1 MDLFAYPVSLVMKF
15 WHWALSFVVDPNS
28 GVAWVGSV
36 ILLVVT
42 VRLLLMRSMWRQ
54 QYSMRKMAQ
63 LGPKMK
69 ELQLKY
75 KDRKS
80 PEDRQEQ
87 AKEMQ
92 AMYADAGVNPLA
104 GCLPLLVQIPVFI
117 GLYHVLLNFSPP
129 GKSIEEAQT
138 MTNGAFG
145 PEQVS
150 SFLNAEIFG
159 VPLASYIRMPQ
170 EVMNSLHP
178 GLERMDILVL
188 AVPLFVLAGIA
199 TFINMWNS
207 FRRQKAAKLAEKEA
221 IAEVEAEARAGGPVV
236 DGEVLEIDGES
247 VTSSIDDRA
256 DRRGPDGEDGSG
268 ADGDD
273 RGGDADRTDG
283 SPGTPAKSGVAG
295 AGAGAGAGG
304 AGGAGADKPQDFQ
317 SIAESMT
324 ESMNQSMKIMM
335 YLFPFFPIVGAYFFN
350 FPIAIGLYWLT
361 NNIWTAVQSH
371 FFMEKLEK
379 ELPMK
384 GHEGLPPSAF
394 M

>member
-15 WHWALSFVVDPNS
+15 WHWALSFVVDPDS

-36 ILLVVT
+36 LLLVVT
-42 VRLLLMRSMWRQ
+42 VRLLLLRSMWRQ

-63 LGPKMK
+63 LAPKMK
-69 ELQLKY
+69 ELQNKY

-92 AMYADAGVNPLA
+92 ALYADAGVNPLA
-104 GCLPLLVQIPVFI
+104 GCLPLLVQIPVFL
-117 GLYHVLLNFSPP
+117 GLYYVLLNFSPP
-129 GKSIEEAQT
+129 GKSIEEASQ

-170 EVMNSLHP
+170 EVVDSLHP
-178 GLERMDILVL
+178 GLVREDILML

-207 FRRQKAAKLAEKEA
+207 FRRQKAAKAAEQAALARVD
-221 IAEVEAEARAGGPVV
+221 AEERAGGPVV
-236 DGEVLEIDGES
+236 DGEVLEVDGEKPAAPAPA
-247 VTSSIDDRA
+247 TTGA
-256 DRRGPDGEDGSG
+256 AGAAAGAGPDG
-268 ADGDD
+268 
-273 RGGDADRTDG
+273 
-283 SPGTPAKSGVAG
+283 
-295 AGAGAGAGG
+295 
-304 AGGAGADKPQDFQ
+304 KPQDFQ
-317 SIAESMT
+317 SMAEQMT

-371 FFMEKLEK
+371 IFMEKLEK
-379 ELPMK
+379 ELPMSSR
-384 GHEGLPPSAF
+384 EGLPPSAF

>member
-15 WHWALSFVVDPNS
+15 WHFVLSFLVDADS
-28 GVAWVGSV
+28 GIAWVGSV
-36 ILLVVT
+36 LLLVVT
-42 VRLLLMRSMWRQ
+42 VRLLLMRSMYRQ
-54 QYSMRKMAQ
+54 QFSMRKMAQ
-63 LGPKMK
+63 IAPKMK
-69 ELQLKY
+69 ELQNKY
-75 KDRKS
+75 KERKS

-92 AMYADAGVNPLA
+92 ALYADAGVNPAA

-117 GLYHVLLNFSPP
+117 GLYHVLLNFSPR
-129 GKSIEEAQT
+129 GMSIEEAST
-138 MTNGAFG
+138 ITNGAFQ
-145 PEQVS
+145 PEQVA

-170 EVMNSLHP
+170 DVMDSLHP
-178 GLERMDILVL
+178 GLVREDILVL

-207 FRRQKAAKLAEKEA
+207 FRRQAAAKKAEQEALAQVDADE
-221 IAEVEAEARAGGPVV
+221 RAGGPVV
-236 DGEVLEIDGES
+236 DGEVVEIDGEPANP
-247 VTSSIDDRA
+247 VNLKKDDAA
-256 DRRGPDGEDGSG
+256 DS
-268 ADGDD
+268 
-273 RGGDADRTDG
+273 T
-283 SPGTPAKSGVAG
+283 PGTATVGPAGTAG
-295 AGAGAGAGG
+295 AAG
-304 AGGAGADKPQDFQ
+304 KPQDFQ

-371 FFMEKLEK
+371 FFMEKLDK
-379 ELPMK
+379 ELPMSSR
-384 GHEGLPPSAF
+384 EGLPPSAF

>member
-15 WHWALSFVVDPNS
+15 WHWVLSFVVDPNS
-28 GVAWVGSV
+28 GLAWVGSV

-69 ELQLKY
+69 EMQLKY

-92 AMYADAGVNPLA
+92 AMYSDAGVNPAA
-104 GCLPLLVQIPVFI
+104 GCLPLFVQIPVFL
-117 GLYHVLLNFSPP
+117 GLYHVLLNFSPRDV
-129 GKSIEEAQT
+129 SIEEAQT

-145 PEQVS
+145 PDQVS

-170 EVMNSLHP
+170 EVMESLHP
-178 GLERMDILVL
+178 GLVREDILVL

-207 FRRQKAAKLAEKEA
+207 FRRQKADKEAEKA
-221 IAEVEAEARAGGPVV
+221 AVAQVEAEDRAGGPFV
-236 DGEVLEIDGES
+236 DGEVIEIDGEKVERADAGSGDHVDGIVEGS
-247 VTSSIDDRA
+247 VEGGVEGDAGERSTDRA
-256 DRRGPDGEDGSG
+256 DG
-268 ADGDD
+268 
-273 RGGDADRTDG
+273 T
-283 SPGTPAKSGVAG
+283 PGTPARAGAAG
-295 AGAGAGAGG
+295 AGAAS
-304 AGGAGADKPQDFQ
+304 AGADKPQDFQ
-317 SIAESMT
+317 TIAESMT
-324 ESMNQSMKIMM
+324 ESMNKSMKIMM
-335 YLFPFFPIVGAYFFN
+335 YLFPFFPIVGAYLFN
-350 FPIAIGLYWLT
+350 FPIEIGLYWLT
-361 NNIWTAVQSH
+361 NNVWTAVQSH
-371 FFMEKLEK
+371 FFMERLEK
-379 ELPMK
+379 ELPMTSR
-384 GHEGLPPSAF
+384 EGLPPSAF

>member
-15 WHWALSFVVDPNS
+15 WHWVLSFVVDPDS
-28 GVAWVGSV
+28 GIAWVGSV
-36 ILLVVT
+36 LLLVVT
-42 VRLLLMRSMWRQ
+42 VRLLLLRSMWRQ

-63 LGPKMK
+63 LAPKMK

-92 AMYADAGVNPLA
+92 ALYSGAGVNPAA
-104 GCLPLLVQIPVFI
+104 GCLPLLVQIPVFL
-117 GLYHVLLNFSPP
+117 GLYYVLLNFSPR
-129 GKSIEEAQT
+129 GVSIEEAST
-138 MTNGAFG
+138 MDNGAFG
-145 PEQVS
+145 PEQVA

-170 EVMNSLHP
+170 DVMDSLHP
-178 GLERMDILVL
+178 GLQQSDILML

-199 TFINMWNS
+199 TFVNMWNS
-207 FRRQKAAKLAEKEA
+207 FRRQKAAKAAEQAA
-221 IAEVEAEARAGGPVV
+221 IAQVEAEDRAGGPFV
-236 DGEVLEIDGES
+236 DGEVVEIDGEKP
-247 VTSSIDDRA
+247 VTAADSDADALSTDADERAADA
-256 DRRGPDGEDGSG
+256 DRRDGAG
-268 ADGDD
+268 
-273 RGGDADRTDG
+273 T
-283 SPGTPAKSGVAG
+283 PGTPAGAGAAG
-295 AGAGAGAGG
+295 AGAGAA
-304 AGGAGADKPQDFQ
+304 AKPQDFQ
-317 SIAESMT
+317 SMAEQMT

-371 FFMEKLEK
+371 FFMERLEK
-379 ELPMK
+379 ELPMTSR
-384 GHEGLPPSAF
+384 EGLPPSAF

>member
-15 WHWALSFVVDPNS
+15 WHWALSFVVDPDS

-36 ILLVVT
+36 LLLVVT
-42 VRLLLMRSMWRQ
+42 VRLLLLRSMWRQ

-63 LGPKMK
+63 LAPKMK
-69 ELQLKY
+69 ELQNKY

-92 AMYADAGVNPLA
+92 ALYADAGVNPLA
-104 GCLPLLVQIPVFI
+104 GCLPLLVQIPVFL
-117 GLYHVLLNFSPP
+117 GLYYVLLNFSPP
-129 GKSIEEAQT
+129 GKTIEEASQ

-170 EVMNSLHP
+170 EVMDSLHP
-178 GLERMDILVL
+178 GLVREDILML

-207 FRRQKAAKLAEKEA
+207 FRRQKAAKAAEQAALARVD
-221 IAEVEAEARAGGPVV
+221 AEERAGGPVV
-236 DGEVLEIDGES
+236 DGEVLEIDGEKP
-247 VTSSIDDRA
+247 A
-256 DRRGPDGEDGSG
+256 AP
-268 ADGDD
+268 
-273 RGGDADRTDG
+273 
-283 SPGTPAKSGVAG
+283 TPATTGAAG
-295 AGAGAGAGG
+295 AAAKPG
-304 AGGAGADKPQDFQ
+304 DKPQDFQ
-317 SIAESMT
+317 SMAEQMT
-324 ESMNQSMKIMM
+324 ESMNQSMKFMM

-371 FFMEKLEK
+371 IFMEKLEK
-379 ELPMK
+379 ELPMSSR
-384 GHEGLPPSAF
+384 EGLPPSAF

>member
-75 KDRKS
+75 SGRKS

-87 AKEMQ
+87 AQEMQ
-92 AMYADAGVNPLA
+92 AMYSDAGVNPLA

-150 SFLNAEIFG
+150 SFLNAEVFG

-170 EVMNSLHP
+170 EVMDSLHP
-178 GLERMDILVL
+178 GLERADILML

-247 VTSSIDDRA
+247 VTSSIDD
-256 DRRGPDGEDGSG
+256 G
-268 ADGDD
+268 ADGRGDGRD
-273 RGGDADRTDG
+273 RDSDRDSDRADGT
-283 SPGTPAKSGVAG
+283 PGTPSKTGA

-304 AGGAGADKPQDFQ
+304 AGAAGASGADKPQDFQ

-335 YLFPFFPIVGAYFFN
+335 YLFPVFPIVGAYFFN

-361 NNIWTAVQSH
+361 NNVWTAVQSH

>member
-15 WHWALSFVVDPNS
+15 WHWVLSFVVDPDS
-28 GVAWVGSV
+28 GIAWVGSV
-36 ILLVVT
+36 LLLVVT
-42 VRLLLMRSMWRQ
+42 VRLLLLRSMWRQ

-63 LGPKMK
+63 LAPKMK

-92 AMYADAGVNPLA
+92 ALYSGAGVNPAA
-104 GCLPLLVQIPVFI
+104 GCLPLLVQIPVFL
-117 GLYHVLLNFSPP
+117 GLYYVLLNFSPR
-129 GKSIEEAQT
+129 GVSIEEAST
-138 MTNGAFG
+138 MDNGAFG
-145 PEQVS
+145 PEQVA

-170 EVMNSLHP
+170 DVMDSLHP
-178 GLERMDILVL
+178 GLQQSDILML

-199 TFINMWNS
+199 TFVNMWNS
-207 FRRQKAAKLAEKEA
+207 FRRQKAAKAAEQAA
-221 IAEVEAEARAGGPVV
+221 IAQVEAEDRAGGPFV
-236 DGEVLEIDGES
+236 DGEVVEIDGEKP
-247 VTSSIDDRA
+247 VTAADSDADALSTDADERAADA
-256 DRRGPDGEDGSG
+256 DRRDGAG
-268 ADGDD
+268 
-273 RGGDADRTDG
+273 T
-283 SPGTPAKSGVAG
+283 PGTPATAGAGAAG
-295 AGAGAGAGG
+295 AGAGAA
-304 AGGAGADKPQDFQ
+304 AKPQDFQ
-317 SIAESMT
+317 SMAEQMT
-324 ESMNQSMKIMM
+324 ESMNQSMKMMM

-371 FFMEKLEK
+371 FFMERLEK
-379 ELPMK
+379 ELPMTSR
-384 GHEGLPPSAF
+384 EGLPPSAF

>member
-15 WHWALSFVVDPNS
+15 WHWALSFVVDPDS

-36 ILLVVT
+36 LLLVVT
-42 VRLLLMRSMWRQ
+42 VRLLLLRSMWRQ

-63 LGPKMK
+63 LAPKMK
-69 ELQLKY
+69 ELQNKY

-92 AMYADAGVNPLA
+92 ALYADAGVNPLA
-104 GCLPLLVQIPVFI
+104 GCLPLLVQIPVFL
-117 GLYHVLLNFSPP
+117 GLYYVLLNFSPP
-129 GKSIEEAQT
+129 GKSIEEASQ

-170 EVMNSLHP
+170 EVMDSLHP
-178 GLERMDILVL
+178 GLMREDILML

-207 FRRQKAAKLAEKEA
+207 FRRQKAAKAAEQAALARVD
-221 IAEVEAEARAGGPVV
+221 AEERAGGPVV
-236 DGEVLEIDGES
+236 DGEVLEVDGEKPAAPAPA
-247 VTSSIDDRA
+247 TTGA
-256 DRRGPDGEDGSG
+256 AGAAAGAGPDG
-268 ADGDD
+268 
-273 RGGDADRTDG
+273 
-283 SPGTPAKSGVAG
+283 
-295 AGAGAGAGG
+295 
-304 AGGAGADKPQDFQ
+304 KPQDFQ
-317 SIAESMT
+317 SMAEQMT

-371 FFMEKLEK
+371 IFMEKLEK
-379 ELPMK
+379 ELPMSSR
-384 GHEGLPPSAF
+384 EGLPPSAF

>member
-15 WHWALSFVVDPNS
+15 WHWALSFVVDPDS

-36 ILLVVT
+36 LLLVVT
-42 VRLLLMRSMWRQ
+42 VRLLLLRSMWRQ

-63 LGPKMK
+63 LAPKMK
-69 ELQLKY
+69 ELQNKY

-92 AMYADAGVNPLA
+92 ALYADAGVNPLA
-104 GCLPLLVQIPVFI
+104 GCLPLLVQIPVFL
-117 GLYHVLLNFSPP
+117 GLYYVLLNFSPP
-129 GKSIEEAQT
+129 GKSIEEASQ

-170 EVMNSLHP
+170 EVMDSLHP
-178 GLERMDILVL
+178 GLVREDILML

-207 FRRQKAAKLAEKEA
+207 FRRQKAAKAAEQAALARVD
-221 IAEVEAEARAGGPVV
+221 AEERAGGPVV
-236 DGEVLEIDGES
+236 DGEVLEVDGEKPAAPAPA
-247 VTSSIDDRA
+247 TTGDA
-256 DRRGPDGEDGSG
+256 TASG
-268 ADGDD
+268 AK
-273 RGGDADRTDG
+273 
-283 SPGTPAKSGVAG
+283 PG
-295 AGAGAGAGG
+295 
-304 AGGAGADKPQDFQ
+304 DKPQDFQ
-317 SIAESMT
+317 SMAEQMT

-371 FFMEKLEK
+371 IFMEKLEK
-379 ELPMK
+379 ELPMSSR
-384 GHEGLPPSAF
+384 EGLPPSAF

>member
-15 WHWALSFVVDPNS
+15 WHWVLGFVVDPDS

-36 ILLVVT
+36 LLLVVT
-42 VRLLLMRSMWRQ
+42 VRLLLLRSMWRQ

-63 LGPKMK
+63 LGPRMK

-92 AMYADAGVNPLA
+92 AMYSDAGVNPLA
-104 GCLPLLVQIPVFI
+104 GCLPLLVQIPVFL
-117 GLYHVLLNFSPP
+117 GLYHVLLNFSPR
-129 GKSIEEAQT
+129 GVSIEEAQT

-145 PEQVS
+145 PDQVS

-170 EVMNSLHP
+170 EVMDSLHP
-178 GLERMDILVL
+178 GLVREDILVL

-207 FRRQKAAKLAEKEA
+207 FRRQKAAKEAEKA
-221 IAEVEAEARAGGPVV
+221 AVAQVEAEDRAGGPFV
-236 DGEVLEIDGES
+236 DGEVVEIDGEKVERTGADS
-247 VTSSIDDRA
+247 GDGAERDADENSAERA
-256 DRRGPDGEDGSG
+256 DG
-268 ADGDD
+268 
-273 RGGDADRTDG
+273 T
-283 SPGTPAKSGVAG
+283 PGTPAKAGSG
-295 AGAGAGAGG
+295 AGSGAAG
-304 AGGAGADKPQDFQ
+304 DKPQDFS

-361 NNIWTAVQSH
+361 NNVWTAVQSH
-371 FFMEKLEK
+371 IFMEKLEK
-379 ELPMK
+379 ELPMTSR
-384 GHEGLPPSAF
+384 EGLPPSAF

>member
-15 WHWALSFVVDPNS
+15 WHWVLSFVFDPGS
-28 GVAWVGSV
+28 GIAWVGSV
-36 ILLVVT
+36 LLLVVT
-42 VRLLLMRSMWRQ
+42 VRLLLMRSMYRQ

-63 LGPKMK
+63 IAPKMK
-69 ELQLKY
+69 ELQNKY

-92 AMYADAGVNPLA
+92 ALYADAGVNPAA
-104 GCLPLLVQIPVFI
+104 GCLPLLVQVPVFL
-117 GLYHVLLNFSPP
+117 GLYYVLLNFSPR
-129 GKSIEEAQT
+129 GVSIEEAST

-145 PEQVS
+145 PDQVA

-170 EVMNSLHP
+170 DVMDSLHP
-178 GLERMDILVL
+178 GLVREDILVL

-199 TFINMWNS
+199 TFVNMWNS
-207 FRRQKAAKLAEKEA
+207 FRRQKAAKAAEQEA
-221 IAEVEAEARAGGPVV
+221 IARVEAEEKAGGPVV
-236 DGEVLEIDGES
+236 DGEVLEVDGEKP
-247 VTSSIDDRA
+247 A
-256 DRRGPDGEDGSG
+256 DPAKSDGAAG
-268 ADGDD
+268 
-273 RGGDADRTDG
+273 T
-283 SPGTPAKSGVAG
+283 PGTPATAG
-295 AGAGAGAGG
+295 AAGSTGAAG
-304 AGGAGADKPQDFQ
+304 KPQDFQ

-350 FPIAIGLYWLT
+350 FPIAIGIYWLT

-379 ELPMK
+379 ELPMTSR
-384 GHEGLPPSAF
+384 EGLPPSAF

>member
-15 WHWALSFVVDPNS
+15 WHWVLSFLVDADS

-36 ILLVVT
+36 LLLVVT
-42 VRLLLMRSMWRQ
+42 VRLLLMRSMYRQ

-63 LGPKMK
+63 LAPKMK
-69 ELQLKY
+69 ELTNKY

-80 PEDRQEQ
+80 PEERQEQ

-92 AMYADAGVNPLA
+92 ALYADAGVNPAA

-129 GKSIEEAQT
+129 GKSIEEASQ
-138 MTNGAFG
+138 MTNGAFQ
-145 PEQVS
+145 PQQVA

-170 EVMNSLHP
+170 DVMDSLHP
-178 GLERMDILVL
+178 GLERGDILML

-207 FRRQKAAKLAEKEA
+207 FRRQAAAKKAEQEALAQVD
-221 IAEVEAEARAGGPVV
+221 AEERAGGPVV
-236 DGEVLEIDGES
+236 EGEVVEIDGQKP
-247 VTSSIDDRA
+247 VVPA
-256 DRRGPDGEDGSG
+256 EDS
-268 ADGDD
+268 ADG
-273 RGGDADRTDG
+273 T
-283 SPGTPAKSGVAG
+283 PGTPAKAG
-295 AGAGAGAGG
+295 DGAHG
-304 AGGAGADKPQDFQ
+304 KPQDLQ
-317 SIAESMT
+317 SFTESMT

-335 YLFPFFPIVGAYFFN
+335 YLFPFFPIVGAYFLN

-371 FFMEKLEK
+371 FFMEKLDK
-379 ELPMK
+379 QLPMSSR
-384 GHEGLPPSAF
+384 EGLPPSAF

>member
-1 MDLFAYPVSLVMKF
+1 MDLFAYPVSFVMKF
-15 WHWALSFVVDPNS
+15 WHWMLSFVVDPDS
-28 GVAWVGSV
+28 GIAWVGSV

-42 VRLLLMRSMWRQ
+42 VRLILLRSMWRQ

-63 LGPKMK
+63 LAPKMK
-69 ELQLKY
+69 ELQNKY
-75 KDRKS
+75 KDRKA

-92 AMYADAGVNPLA
+92 ALYSDAGVNPAA
-104 GCLPLLVQIPVFI
+104 GCLPLLVQIPVFL

-129 GKSIEEAQT
+129 GKTLEEAAAEG
-138 MTNGAFG
+138 NGAFG
-145 PEQVS
+145 PEQVA

-170 EVMNSLHP
+170 EVMDTLHP
-178 GLERMDILVL
+178 GLVREDILWL
-188 AVPLFVLAGIA
+188 AVPLFVLAGVA

-207 FRRQKAAKLAEKEA
+207 FRRQKAAKEAEKA
-221 IAEVEAEARAGGPVV
+221 AVAQVEAEDRAGGPFVE
-236 DGEVLEIDGES
+236 GEVVEIDGEP
-247 VTSSIDDRA
+247 VA
-256 DRRGPDGEDGSG
+256 AGPDGSG
-268 ADGDD
+268 ADGDRD
-273 RGGDADRTDG
+273 GGSDG
-283 SPGTPAKSGVAG
+283 TPGTPAKA
-295 AGAGAGAGG
+295 
-304 AGGAGADKPQDFQ
+304 GAGADKAQD
-317 SIAESMT
+317 IPTLAESMT

-371 FFMEKLEK
+371 IFMEKLEK
-379 ELPMK
+379 ELPMSSR
-384 GHEGLPPSAF
+384 EGLPPSAF

>member
-1 MDLFAYPVSLVMKF
+1 MDLFAYPVSFVMKF
-15 WHWALSFVVDPNS
+15 WHWALGLVVDPDS
-28 GVAWVGSV
+28 GIAWVGSV

-63 LGPKMK
+63 LAPKMK
-69 ELQLKY
+69 ELQNKY

-92 AMYADAGVNPLA
+92 ALYSDAGVNPAA

-117 GLYHVLLNFSPP
+117 GLYHVLLNFSPR
-129 GKSIEEAQT
+129 GVSIDEAAT

-145 PEQVS
+145 PDQVS

-159 VPLASYIRMPQ
+159 IPLASYIRMPQ
-170 EVMNSLHP
+170 EVMDSLHP
-178 GLERMDILVL
+178 GLERGDILML

-199 TFINMWNS
+199 TFLNMWNS
-207 FRRQKAAKLAEKEA
+207 FRRQAAAKKAEQEA
-221 IAEVEAEARAGGPVV
+221 LEQLEAEGKAGGPVV
-236 DGEVLEIDGES
+236 EGEVLEVDGEKPAAP
-247 VTSSIDDRA
+247 TPA
-256 DRRGPDGEDGSG
+256 TT
-268 ADGDD
+268 GDD
-273 RGGDADRTDG
+273 GRA
-283 SPGTPAKSGVAG
+283 
-295 AGAGAGAGG
+295 
-304 AGGAGADKPQDFQ
+304 ADKPQDFQ

-324 ESMNQSMKIMM
+324 ESMNKSMRTMM

-371 FFMEKLEK
+371 IFMERLDK
-379 ELPMK
+379 ELPMSSR
-384 GHEGLPPSAF
+384 EGLPPSAF

>member
-15 WHWALSFVVDPNS
+15 WHWALSFVVDPDS

-36 ILLVVT
+36 LLLVVT

-63 LGPKMK
+63 LAPKMK
-69 ELQLKY
+69 EMQLKY

-92 AMYADAGVNPLA
+92 TLYADAGVNPAA
-104 GCLPLLVQIPVFI
+104 GCLPLFVQIPVFI
-117 GLYHVLLNFSPP
+117 GLYHVLLNFSPR
-129 GKSIEEAQT
+129 GVSIDEAQT
-138 MTNGAFG
+138 MTNGAFQ
-145 PEQVS
+145 PEQVA

-170 EVMNSLHP
+170 EVMDSLHP
-178 GLERMDILVL
+178 GLESSDILVL

-207 FRRQKAAKLAEKEA
+207 FRRQKAAKEAEQA
-221 IAEVEAEARAGGPVV
+221 AVAQVEAEDRAGGPFV
-236 DGEVLEIDGES
+236 DGEVLEIDGEA
-247 VTSSIDDRA
+247 VGEKPATVVDGEVDDRDA
-256 DRRGPDGEDGSG
+256 
-268 ADGDD
+268 AA
-273 RGGDADRTDG
+273 GGTAGT
-283 SPGTPAKSGVAG
+283 PGTPAKAG
-295 AGAGAGAGG
+295 AA
-304 AGGAGADKPQDFQ
+304 AGADEKPQDFQ
-317 SIAESMT
+317 SMAEAMT
-324 ESMNQSMKIMM
+324 ESMNRSMKIMM
-335 YLFPFFPIVGAYFFN
+335 YFFPFFPIVGAYFFN

-361 NNIWTAVQSH
+361 NNVWTAVQSH
-371 FFMEKLEK
+371 FFMERLEK

>member
-15 WHWALSFVVDPNS
+15 WHWALSFVVDGNS
-28 GVAWVGSV
+28 GIAWVGSV
-36 ILLVVT
+36 LLLVVT
-42 VRLLLMRSMWRQ
+42 VRLLLMRSMYRQ

-63 LGPKMK
+63 IAPKMK
-69 ELQLKY
+69 ELQNKY

-92 AMYADAGVNPLA
+92 ALYADAGVNPAA
-104 GCLPLLVQIPVFI
+104 GCLPLLVQIPVFL
-117 GLYHVLLNFSPP
+117 GLYYVLLNFSPP
-129 GKSIEEAQT
+129 GKSIEEASQ
-138 MTNGAFG
+138 MTNGAFQ
-145 PEQVS
+145 PEQVA

-170 EVMNSLHP
+170 DVMDSLHP
-178 GLERMDILVL
+178 GLVREDILML

-207 FRRQKAAKLAEKEA
+207 FRRQAAAKKAEQEA
-221 IAEVEAEARAGGPVV
+221 IAQVDAEERAGGPVV
-236 DGEVLEIDGES
+236 DGEVVEVDGEPA
-247 VTSSIDDRA
+247 TTTKADDTA
-256 DRRGPDGEDGSG
+256 G
-268 ADGDD
+268 
-273 RGGDADRTDG
+273 T
-283 SPGTPAKSGVAG
+283 PGTSATVSPAG
-295 AGAGAGAGG
+295 AAGATG
-304 AGGAGADKPQDFQ
+304 KPQDFQ

-350 FPIAIGLYWLT
+350 FPIAIGIYWLT

-371 FFMEKLEK
+371 FFMEKLDK
-379 ELPMK
+379 ELPMSSR
-384 GHEGLPPSAF
+384 EGLPPSAF

>member
-15 WHWALSFVVDPNS
+15 WHWALSFVVDPDS

-36 ILLVVT
+36 LLLVVT
-42 VRLLLMRSMWRQ
+42 VRLLLLRSMWRQ

-63 LGPKMK
+63 LAPKMK
-69 ELQLKY
+69 ELQNKY

-92 AMYADAGVNPLA
+92 ALYADAGVNPLA
-104 GCLPLLVQIPVFI
+104 GCLPLLVQIPVFL
-117 GLYHVLLNFSPP
+117 GLYYVLLNFSPP
-129 GKSIEEAQT
+129 GKSIEEASQ

-170 EVMNSLHP
+170 EVMDSLHP
-178 GLERMDILVL
+178 GLVREDILML

-207 FRRQKAAKLAEKEA
+207 FRRQKAAKAAEQAALARVD
-221 IAEVEAEARAGGPVV
+221 AEERAGGPVV
-236 DGEVLEIDGES
+236 DGEVLEVDGEKPAAP
-247 VTSSIDDRA
+247 TPA
-256 DRRGPDGEDGSG
+256 TTGAGAAATTGAGAAAGAGPDG
-268 ADGDD
+268 
-273 RGGDADRTDG
+273 
-283 SPGTPAKSGVAG
+283 
-295 AGAGAGAGG
+295 
-304 AGGAGADKPQDFQ
+304 KPQDFQ
-317 SIAESMT
+317 SMAEQMT

-371 FFMEKLEK
+371 IFMEKLEK
-379 ELPMK
+379 ELPMSSR
-384 GHEGLPPSAF
+384 EGLPPSAF

>member
-15 WHWALSFVVDPNS
+15 WHFVLSFLVDADS
-28 GVAWVGSV
+28 GIAWVGSV
-36 ILLVVT
+36 LLLVVT
-42 VRLLLMRSMWRQ
+42 VRLLLMRSMYRQ
-54 QYSMRKMAQ
+54 QFSMRKMAQ
-63 LGPKMK
+63 IAPKMK
-69 ELQLKY
+69 ELQNKY

-92 AMYADAGVNPLA
+92 ALYADAGVNPAA

-129 GKSIEEAQT
+129 GKSIEEASQ
-138 MTNGAFG
+138 MTNGAFQ
-145 PEQVS
+145 PEQVA

-170 EVMNSLHP
+170 EVMDSLHP
-178 GLERMDILVL
+178 GLVREDILVL

-207 FRRQKAAKLAEKEA
+207 FRRQAAAKKAEQEALAQVDADE
-221 IAEVEAEARAGGPVV
+221 RAGGPVV
-236 DGEVLEIDGES
+236 DGEVVEIDGEPANPAS
-247 VTSSIDDRA
+247 ASATDD
-256 DRRGPDGEDGSG
+256 
-268 ADGDD
+268 DD
-273 RGGDADRTDG
+273 AART
-283 SPGTPAKSGVAG
+283 PGTATVGPAGTAG
-295 AGAGAGAGG
+295 AAGA
-304 AGGAGADKPQDFQ
+304 AGAAAKPQDFQ

-371 FFMEKLEK
+371 FFMEKLDK
-379 ELPMK
+379 ELPMSSR
-384 GHEGLPPSAF
+384 EGLPPSAF

>member
-15 WHWALSFVVDPNS
+15 WHWALSFVVDPDS

-36 ILLVVT
+36 LLLVVT

-63 LGPKMK
+63 LAPKMK
-69 ELQLKY
+69 EMQLKY

-92 AMYADAGVNPLA
+92 SLYSDAGVNPAA
-104 GCLPLLVQIPVFI
+104 GCLPLFVQIPVFI
-117 GLYHVLLNFSPP
+117 GLYHVLLNFSPR
-129 GKSIEEAQT
+129 GVSIDEAQT
-138 MTNGAFG
+138 MTNGAFQ
-145 PEQVS
+145 PEQVA

-170 EVMNSLHP
+170 EVMDSLHP
-178 GLERMDILVL
+178 GLESSDILVL

-207 FRRQKAAKLAEKEA
+207 FRRQKAAKEAEQAA
-221 IAEVEAEARAGGPVV
+221 IAQVEAEDRAGGPFV
-236 DGEVLEIDGES
+236 DGEVVEIDGEI
-247 VTSSIDDRA
+247 VDA
-256 DRRGPDGEDGSG
+256 DPDGDTSASTSASSA
-268 ADGDD
+268 ADANA
-273 RGGDADRTDG
+273 DADSDSSDSRDDG
-283 SPGTPAKSGVAG
+283 TPGTPARSGATDAKGSTGAAG
-295 AGAGAGAGG
+295 AGAAG
-304 AGGAGADKPQDFQ
+304 KPQDPQ
-317 SIAESMT
+317 SMAEAMT

-335 YLFPFFPIVGAYFFN
+335 YFFPFFPIVGAYFFN

-361 NNIWTAVQSH
+361 NNVWTAVQSH
-371 FFMEKLEK
+371 IFMEKLEK

>member
-1 MDLFAYPVSLVMKF
+1 MDLFAYPVSFVMKF
-15 WHWALSFVVDPNS
+15 WHWMLSFVVDPDS
-28 GVAWVGSV
+28 GIAWVGSV

-42 VRLLLMRSMWRQ
+42 VRLILLRSMWRQ

-63 LGPKMK
+63 LAPKMK
-69 ELQLKY
+69 ELQNKY
-75 KDRKS
+75 KDRKA

-92 AMYADAGVNPLA
+92 ALYSDAGVNPAA
-104 GCLPLLVQIPVFI
+104 GCLPLLVQIPVFL
-117 GLYHVLLNFSPP
+117 GLYYVLLNFSPP
-129 GKSIEEAQT
+129 GKTLEEAAAEG
-138 MTNGAFG
+138 NGAFG
-145 PEQVS
+145 PEQVA

-170 EVMNSLHP
+170 EVMDTLHP
-178 GLERMDILVL
+178 GLVREDILML

-207 FRRQKAAKLAEKEA
+207 FRRQKAAKAAEQKALA
-221 IAEVEAEARAGGPVV
+221 EAEAEERAGGPVV
-236 DGEVLEIDGES
+236 DGEVVEIDGEVVDAAS
-247 VTSSIDDRA
+247 DPADPGDTDRA
-256 DRRGPDGEDGSG
+256 PARPGEPKPGEKAPDLGSM
-268 ADGDD
+268 
-273 RGGDADRTDG
+273 
-283 SPGTPAKSGVAG
+283 
-295 AGAGAGAGG
+295 
-304 AGGAGADKPQDFQ
+304 
-317 SIAESMT
+317 AEQMT

-371 FFMEKLEK
+371 IFMEKLEK
-379 ELPMK
+379 ELPMSSR
-384 GHEGLPPSAF
+384 EGLPPSAF

>member
-15 WHWALSFVVDPNS
+15 WHWVLSFVVDPDS
-28 GVAWVGSV
+28 GIAWVGSV
-36 ILLVVT
+36 LLLVVT

-69 ELQLKY
+69 EMQLKY

-92 AMYADAGVNPLA
+92 AMYSDAGVNPLA
-104 GCLPLLVQIPVFI
+104 GCLPLLVQIPVFL
-117 GLYHVLLNFSPP
+117 GLYYVLLNFSPR
-129 GKSIEEAQT
+129 GVSIEEAAT
-138 MTNGAFG
+138 MDNGAFG
-145 PEQVS
+145 PEQVA
-150 SFLNAEIFG
+150 SFINAEIFG

-170 EVMNSLHP
+170 EVMDSLHP
-178 GLERMDILVL
+178 GLVREDILML

-207 FRRQKAAKLAEKEA
+207 FRRQKAAKEAEKA
-221 IAEVEAEARAGGPVV
+221 AVAQVEAEDRAGGPFV
-236 DGEVLEIDGES
+236 DGEVIEIDGEK
-247 VTSSIDDRA
+247 VA
-256 DRRGPDGEDGSG
+256 G
-268 ADGDD
+268 ADAGGHVDGIVQDGVIEGDVEGGTDSD
-273 RGGDADRTDG
+273 READNQASTR
-283 SPGTPAKSGVAG
+283 GTPAKAG
-295 AGAGAGAGG
+295 AAGSGAAGSGA
-304 AGGAGADKPQDFQ
+304 ADKPQDFQ
-317 SIAESMT
+317 TIAESMT
-324 ESMNQSMKIMM
+324 ESMNQSMKMMM

-361 NNIWTAVQSH
+361 NNVWTAVQSH
-371 FFMEKLEK
+371 FFMERLEK
-379 ELPMK
+379 ELPMTSR
-384 GHEGLPPSAF
+384 EGLPPSAF

>member
-15 WHWALSFVVDPNS
+15 WHWVLGFVVDPDS
-28 GVAWVGSV
+28 GIAWVGSV

-42 VRLLLMRSMWRQ
+42 VRLLLLRSMWRQ

-92 AMYADAGVNPLA
+92 AMYSDAGVNPLA
-104 GCLPLLVQIPVFI
+104 GCLPLLVQIPVFL
-117 GLYHVLLNFSPP
+117 GLYYVLLNFSPRDV
-129 GKSIEEAQT
+129 SIEEAQT
-138 MTNGAFG
+138 MSNGAFG
-145 PEQVS
+145 PDQVS

-170 EVMNSLHP
+170 EVMDSLHP
-178 GLERMDILVL
+178 GLERADILML

-207 FRRQKAAKLAEKEA
+207 FRRQKAAKEAEKAA
-221 IAEVEAEARAGGPVV
+221 IAQVEAEDRAGGPFV
-236 DGEVLEIDGES
+236 DGEVVEIDGEI
-247 VTSSIDDRA
+247 VDA
-256 DRRGPDGEDGSG
+256 DPDGDTS
-268 ADGDD
+268 ASSAT
-273 RGGDADRTDG
+273 DADSDSSDLRDDG
-283 SPGTPAKSGVAG
+283 TPGTPARPGATDAKGSTGAAG
-295 AGAGAGAGG
+295 AGAAG
-304 AGGAGADKPQDFQ
+304 KPQDPQ
-317 SIAESMT
+317 SMAEAMT

-335 YLFPFFPIVGAYFFN
+335 YFFPFFPIVGAYFFN

-361 NNIWTAVQSH
+361 NNVWTAVQSH
-371 FFMEKLEK
+371 IFMEKLEK

>member
-15 WHWALSFVVDPNS
+15 WHWVLGFVVDPDS
-28 GVAWVGSV
+28 GIAWVGSV

-42 VRLLLMRSMWRQ
+42 VRLLLLRSMWRQ

-92 AMYADAGVNPLA
+92 AMYSDAGVNPLA
-104 GCLPLLVQIPVFI
+104 GCLPLLVQIPVFL
-117 GLYHVLLNFSPP
+117 GLYYVLLNFSPRDV
-129 GKSIEEAQT
+129 SIEEAQT
-138 MTNGAFG
+138 MSNGAFG
-145 PEQVS
+145 PDQVS

-170 EVMNSLHP
+170 EVMDSLHP
-178 GLERMDILVL
+178 GLERADILML

-207 FRRQKAAKLAEKEA
+207 FRRQKAAKEAEKAA
-221 IAEVEAEARAGGPVV
+221 IAQVEAEDRAGGPFV
-236 DGEVLEIDGES
+236 DGEVVEIDGEI
-247 VTSSIDDRA
+247 VDA
-256 DRRGPDGEDGSG
+256 DPDGDTS
-268 ADGDD
+268 ASSAT
-273 RGGDADRTDG
+273 DADSDSSDSSDSRDDG
-283 SPGTPAKSGVAG
+283 TPGTPARSGATGAKGSTGAAG
-295 AGAGAGAGG
+295 AGAVG
-304 AGGAGADKPQDFQ
+304 KPQDPQ
-317 SIAESMT
+317 SMAEAMT

-335 YLFPFFPIVGAYFFN
+335 YFFPFFPIVGAYFFN

-361 NNIWTAVQSH
+361 NNVWTAVQSH
-371 FFMEKLEK
+371 IFMEKLEK

>member
-15 WHWALSFVVDPNS
+15 WHWVLSFVVDPGS

-36 ILLVVT
+36 LLLVVT
-42 VRLLLMRSMWRQ
+42 VRLLLMRSMYRQ

-63 LGPKMK
+63 IAPKMK
-69 ELQLKY
+69 ELQNKY
-75 KDRKS
+75 KDRKT

-92 AMYADAGVNPLA
+92 ALYADAGVNPAA
-104 GCLPLLVQIPVFI
+104 GCLPLLVQIPVFL
-117 GLYHVLLNFSPP
+117 GLYYVLLNFSPR
-129 GKSIEEAQT
+129 GVSIEEAST

-145 PEQVS
+145 PDQVA

-170 EVMNSLHP
+170 DVMDSLHP
-178 GLERMDILVL
+178 GLVREDILVL

-199 TFINMWNS
+199 TFVNMWNS
-207 FRRQKAAKLAEKEA
+207 FRRQKAAKAAEQEA
-221 IAEVEAEARAGGPVV
+221 IARVEAEEKAGGPVV
-236 DGEVLEIDGES
+236 DGEVLEVDGEKPAAPAPA
-247 VTSSIDDRA
+247 TTGA
-256 DRRGPDGEDGSG
+256 AAGTGAAGS
-268 ADGDD
+268 A
-273 RGGDADRTDG
+273 A
-283 SPGTPAKSGVAG
+283 AG
-295 AGAGAGAGG
+295 
-304 AGGAGADKPQDFQ
+304 KPQDFQ

-350 FPIAIGLYWLT
+350 FPIAIGIYWLT

-379 ELPMK
+379 ELPMTSR
-384 GHEGLPPSAF
+384 EGLPPSAF

>member
-15 WHWALSFVVDPNS
+15 WHWVLGFVVDPDS
-28 GVAWVGSV
+28 GIAWVGSV

-42 VRLLLMRSMWRQ
+42 VRLLLLRSMWRQ

-92 AMYADAGVNPLA
+92 AMYSDAGVNPLA
-104 GCLPLLVQIPVFI
+104 GCLPLLVQIPVFL
-117 GLYHVLLNFSPP
+117 GLYYVLLNFSPRDV
-129 GKSIEEAQT
+129 SIEEAQT
-138 MTNGAFG
+138 MSNGAFG
-145 PEQVS
+145 PDQVS

-170 EVMNSLHP
+170 EVMDSLHP
-178 GLERMDILVL
+178 GLERADILML

-207 FRRQKAAKLAEKEA
+207 FRRQKAAKEAEKAA
-221 IAEVEAEARAGGPVV
+221 IAQVEAEDRAGGPFV
-236 DGEVLEIDGES
+236 DGEVVEIDGEI
-247 VTSSIDDRA
+247 VDA
-256 DRRGPDGEDGSG
+256 DPDGDTSASTSASSA
-268 ADGDD
+268 ADANA
-273 RGGDADRTDG
+273 DADSDSSDSRDDG
-283 SPGTPAKSGVAG
+283 TPGTPARSGATDAKGSAGAAG
-295 AGAGAGAGG
+295 AGAAG
-304 AGGAGADKPQDFQ
+304 KPQDPQ
-317 SIAESMT
+317 SMAEAMT

-335 YLFPFFPIVGAYFFN
+335 YFFPFFPIVGAYFFN

-361 NNIWTAVQSH
+361 NNVWTAVQSH
-371 FFMEKLEK
+371 IFMEKLEK

>member
-15 WHWALSFVVDPNS
+15 WHWALSFVVDPDS

-36 ILLVVT
+36 LLLVVT
-42 VRLLLMRSMWRQ
+42 VRLLLLRSMWRQ

-63 LGPKMK
+63 LAPKMK
-69 ELQLKY
+69 ELQNKY

-92 AMYADAGVNPLA
+92 ALYADAGVNPLA
-104 GCLPLLVQIPVFI
+104 GCLPLLVQIPVFL
-117 GLYHVLLNFSPP
+117 GLYYVLLNFSPP
-129 GKSIEEAQT
+129 GKSIEEASQ

-170 EVMNSLHP
+170 EVMDSLHP
-178 GLERMDILVL
+178 GLVREDILML

-207 FRRQKAAKLAEKEA
+207 FRRQKAAKAAEQAALARVD
-221 IAEVEAEARAGGPVV
+221 AEERAGGPVV
-236 DGEVLEIDGES
+236 DGEVLEVDGEKP
-247 VTSSIDDRA
+247 A
-256 DRRGPDGEDGSG
+256 AP
-268 ADGDD
+268 
-273 RGGDADRTDG
+273 
-283 SPGTPAKSGVAG
+283 TPATT
-295 AGAGAGAGG
+295 GAGG
-304 AGGAGADKPQDFQ
+304 AAAGAGPDGKPQDFQ
-317 SIAESMT
+317 SMAEQMT

-371 FFMEKLEK
+371 IFMEKLEK
-379 ELPMK
+379 ELPMSSR
-384 GHEGLPPSAF
+384 EGLPPSAF

>member
-15 WHWALSFVVDPNS
+15 WHWVLSFVVDPGS

-36 ILLVVT
+36 LLLVVT
-42 VRLLLMRSMWRQ
+42 VRLLLMRSMYRQ

-63 LGPKMK
+63 IAPKMK
-69 ELQLKY
+69 ELQNKY
-75 KDRKS
+75 KDRKT

-92 AMYADAGVNPLA
+92 ALYADAGVNPAA
-104 GCLPLLVQIPVFI
+104 GCLPLLVQIPVFL
-117 GLYHVLLNFSPP
+117 GLYYVLLNFSPR
-129 GKSIEEAQT
+129 GVSIEEAST

-145 PEQVS
+145 PDQVA

-170 EVMNSLHP
+170 DVMDSLHP
-178 GLERMDILVL
+178 GLVREDILML

-207 FRRQKAAKLAEKEA
+207 FRRQKAAKAAEQDA
-221 IAEVEAEARAGGPVV
+221 IAQVDAEEKAGGPVV
-236 DGEVLEIDGES
+236 DGEVLEVDGEKPAAPAPA
-247 VTSSIDDRA
+247 TTGA
-256 DRRGPDGEDGSG
+256 AAAGS
-268 ADGDD
+268 A
-273 RGGDADRTDG
+273 A
-283 SPGTPAKSGVAG
+283 AG
-295 AGAGAGAGG
+295 
-304 AGGAGADKPQDFQ
+304 KPQDFQ

-350 FPIAIGLYWLT
+350 FPIAIGIYWLT

-379 ELPMK
+379 ELPMTSR
-384 GHEGLPPSAF
+384 EGLPPSAF

>member
-15 WHWALSFVVDPNS
+15 WHWVLSFVVDPGS

-36 ILLVVT
+36 LLLVVT
-42 VRLLLMRSMWRQ
+42 VRLLLMRSMYRQ

-63 LGPKMK
+63 IAPKMK
-69 ELQLKY
+69 ELQNKY
-75 KDRKS
+75 KDRKT

-92 AMYADAGVNPLA
+92 ALYADAGVNPAA
-104 GCLPLLVQIPVFI
+104 GCLPLLVQIPVFL
-117 GLYHVLLNFSPP
+117 GLYYVLLNFSPR
-129 GKSIEEAQT
+129 GVSIEEAST

-145 PEQVS
+145 PDQVA

-170 EVMNSLHP
+170 DVMDSLHP
-178 GLERMDILVL
+178 GLVREDILML

-207 FRRQKAAKLAEKEA
+207 FRRQKAAKAAEQDA
-221 IAEVEAEARAGGPVV
+221 IAQVDAEEKAGGPVV
-236 DGEVLEIDGES
+236 DGEVLEVDGEKPAAPAPA
-247 VTSSIDDRA
+247 TT
-256 DRRGPDGEDGSG
+256 G
-268 ADGDD
+268 A
-273 RGGDADRTDG
+273 
-283 SPGTPAKSGVAG
+283 AG
-295 AGAGAGAGG
+295 AGAGSAAAG
-304 AGGAGADKPQDFQ
+304 KPQDFQ

-350 FPIAIGLYWLT
+350 FPIAIGIYWLT

-379 ELPMK
+379 ELPMTSR
-384 GHEGLPPSAF
+384 EGLPPSAF

>member
-15 WHWALSFVVDPNS
+15 WHWVLSFVVDPDS

-36 ILLVVT
+36 LLLVVT

-92 AMYADAGVNPLA
+92 AMYSDAGVNPLA
-104 GCLPLLVQIPVFI
+104 GCLPLLVQIPVFL
-117 GLYHVLLNFSPP
+117 GLYYVLLNFSPR
-129 GKSIEEAQT
+129 GVSIEEAST

-145 PEQVS
+145 PDQVS

-170 EVMNSLHP
+170 DVMDSLHP
-178 GLERMDILVL
+178 GLQQSDILML
-188 AVPLFVLAGIA
+188 AIPLFVLAGIA

-207 FRRQKAAKLAEKEA
+207 FRRQKAAKEAEKA
-221 IAEVEAEARAGGPVV
+221 AVAQVEAEDRAGGPFV
-236 DGEVLEIDGES
+236 DGEVIEIDGEK
-247 VTSSIDDRA
+247 VA
-256 DRRGPDGEDGSG
+256 G
-268 ADGDD
+268 ADAGD
-273 RGGDADRTDG
+273 GVVEGEVVEGSVEGDADSERDARNEAGT
-283 SPGTPAKSGVAG
+283 PGTPAKAG
-295 AGAGAGAGG
+295 AVGSGAA
-304 AGGAGADKPQDFQ
+304 ADKPQDFQ

-371 FFMEKLEK
+371 FFMERLEK
-379 ELPMK
+379 ELPMTSR
-384 GHEGLPPSAF
+384 EGLPPSAF

>member
-15 WHWALSFVVDPNS
+15 WHWVLSFVVDPDS
-28 GVAWVGSV
+28 GIAWVGSV

-42 VRLLLMRSMWRQ
+42 VRLLLLRSMWRQ

-63 LGPKMK
+63 LAPKMK
-69 ELQLKY
+69 EMQLKY

-92 AMYADAGVNPLA
+92 AMYSDAGVNPLA
-104 GCLPLLVQIPVFI
+104 GCLPLLVQIPVFL
-117 GLYHVLLNFSPP
+117 GLYYVLLNFSPP
-129 GKSIEEAQT
+129 GKSIEEAST
-138 MTNGAFG
+138 MDNGAFG

-150 SFLNAEIFG
+150 SFLNAEVFG

-170 EVMNSLHP
+170 EVMESLHP
-178 GLERMDILVL
+178 GLERADILMI

-207 FRRQKAAKLAEKEA
+207 FRRQKAAKEAEKA
-221 IAEVEAEARAGGPVV
+221 AVAQVEAEDRAGGPFVE
-236 DGEVLEIDGES
+236 GEVVEIDGEP
-247 VTSSIDDRA
+247 VA
-256 DRRGPDGEDGSG
+256 AGPDGSG
-268 ADGDD
+268 ADGDRD
-273 RGGDADRTDG
+273 GGSDG
-283 SPGTPAKSGVAG
+283 TPGTPAKA
-295 AGAGAGAGG
+295 
-304 AGGAGADKPQDFQ
+304 GAGADKAQD
-317 SIAESMT
+317 IPTLAESMT

-371 FFMEKLEK
+371 IFMEKLEK
-379 ELPMK
+379 ELPMSSR
-384 GHEGLPPSAF
+384 EGLPPSAF

>member
-15 WHWALSFVVDPNS
+15 WHWALSFVVDPDS

-36 ILLVVT
+36 LLLVVT
-42 VRLLLMRSMWRQ
+42 VRLLLLRSMWRQ

-63 LGPKMK
+63 LAPKMK
-69 ELQLKY
+69 ELQNKY

-92 AMYADAGVNPLA
+92 ALYADAGVNPLA
-104 GCLPLLVQIPVFI
+104 GCLPLLVQIPVFL
-117 GLYHVLLNFSPP
+117 GLYYVLLNFSPP
-129 GKSIEEAQT
+129 GKTIEEASQ

-170 EVMNSLHP
+170 EVMDSLHP
-178 GLERMDILVL
+178 GLVREDILML

-207 FRRQKAAKLAEKEA
+207 FRRQKAAKAAEQAALARVD
-221 IAEVEAEARAGGPVV
+221 AEERAGGPVV
-236 DGEVLEIDGES
+236 DGEVLEIDGEKPAAPAPA
-247 VTSSIDDRA
+247 TTGDA
-256 DRRGPDGEDGSG
+256 TASG
-268 ADGDD
+268 AK
-273 RGGDADRTDG
+273 
-283 SPGTPAKSGVAG
+283 PG
-295 AGAGAGAGG
+295 
-304 AGGAGADKPQDFQ
+304 DKPQDFQ
-317 SIAESMT
+317 SMAEQMT

-371 FFMEKLEK
+371 IFMEKLEK
-379 ELPMK
+379 ELPMSSR
-384 GHEGLPPSAF
+384 EGLPPSAF

>member
-15 WHWALSFVVDPNS
+15 WHWALSFVVDPDS
-28 GVAWVGSV
+28 GIAWVGSV
-36 ILLVVT
+36 LLLVVT

-63 LGPKMK
+63 LAPKMK

-92 AMYADAGVNPLA
+92 ALYSGAGVNPAA
-104 GCLPLLVQIPVFI
+104 GCLPLFVQIPVFL
-117 GLYHVLLNFSPP
+117 GLYYVLLNFSPR
-129 GKSIEEAQT
+129 GVSIEEAAT
-138 MTNGAFG
+138 MDNGAFG
-145 PEQVS
+145 PDQVA

-170 EVMNSLHP
+170 DVMDSLHP
-178 GLERMDILVL
+178 GLVREDILML

-207 FRRQKAAKLAEKEA
+207 FRRQKAAKAAEQA
-221 IAEVEAEARAGGPVV
+221 AVAQVEAEDRAGGPFV
-236 DGEVLEIDGES
+236 DGEVVEIDGEKP
-247 VTSSIDDRA
+247 DAAA
-256 DRRGPDGEDGSG
+256 DTDAGPD
-268 ADGDD
+268 ADAG
-273 RGGDADRTDG
+273 T
-283 SPGTPAKSGVAG
+283 PGTPATAGAAG
-295 AGAGAGAGG
+295 AGAAGA
-304 AGGAGADKPQDFQ
+304 AGKPQDFQ
-317 SIAESMT
+317 SMAEQMT

-335 YLFPFFPIVGAYFFN
+335 YLFPFFPIVGAYFLN

-361 NNIWTAVQSH
+361 NNVWTAVQSH
-371 FFMEKLEK
+371 FFMERLEK
-379 ELPMK
+379 ELPMSSR
-384 GHEGLPPSAF
+384 EGLPPSAF

>member
-15 WHWALSFVVDPNS
+15 WHWVLSFVVDPDS
-28 GVAWVGSV
+28 GIAWVGSV
-36 ILLVVT
+36 LLLVVT

-69 ELQLKY
+69 EMQLKY

-92 AMYADAGVNPLA
+92 AMYSDAGVNPLA
-104 GCLPLLVQIPVFI
+104 GCLPLLVQIPVFL
-117 GLYHVLLNFSPP
+117 GLYYVLLNFSPR
-129 GKSIEEAQT
+129 GVSIEEAST

-145 PEQVS
+145 PDQVS

-170 EVMNSLHP
+170 DVMDSLHP
-178 GLERMDILVL
+178 GLQQSDILML
-188 AVPLFVLAGIA
+188 AIPLFVLAGIA

-207 FRRQKAAKLAEKEA
+207 FRRQKAAKEAEKA
-221 IAEVEAEARAGGPVV
+221 AVAQVEAEDRAGGPFV
-236 DGEVLEIDGES
+236 DGEVIEIDGEK
-247 VTSSIDDRA
+247 VA
-256 DRRGPDGEDGSG
+256 G
-268 ADGDD
+268 ADAGD
-273 RGGDADRTDG
+273 GVVEGEVVEGSVEGDADSERDARNEAGT
-283 SPGTPAKSGVAG
+283 PGTPAKAG
-295 AGAGAGAGG
+295 AVGSGAA
-304 AGGAGADKPQDFQ
+304 ADKPQDFQ

-371 FFMEKLEK
+371 FFMERLEK
-379 ELPMK
+379 ELPMTSR
-384 GHEGLPPSAF
+384 EGLPPSAF

>member
-15 WHWALSFVVDPNS
+15 WHWALSFVVDPDS

-36 ILLVVT
+36 LLLVVT
-42 VRLLLMRSMWRQ
+42 VRLLLLRSMWRQ

-63 LGPKMK
+63 LAPKMK
-69 ELQLKY
+69 ELQNKY

-92 AMYADAGVNPLA
+92 ALYADAGVNPLA

-129 GKSIEEAQT
+129 GKSIEEASQ
-138 MTNGAFG
+138 MTNGAFQ
-145 PEQVS
+145 PEQVA
-150 SFLNAEIFG
+150 SFLNAEIVG

-170 EVMNSLHP
+170 EVMDSLHP
-178 GLERMDILVL
+178 GLVREDILML

-207 FRRQKAAKLAEKEA
+207 FRRQKAAKAAEQAALARVD
-221 IAEVEAEARAGGPVV
+221 AEERAGGPVV
-236 DGEVLEIDGES
+236 DGEVLEIDGEKPAAPAPA
-247 VTSSIDDRA
+247 TT
-256 DRRGPDGEDGSG
+256 G
-268 ADGDD
+268 A
-273 RGGDADRTDG
+273 
-283 SPGTPAKSGVAG
+283 AG
-295 AGAGAGAGG
+295 AAAQPG
-304 AGGAGADKPQDFQ
+304 DKPQDFQ
-317 SIAESMT
+317 SMAEQMT

-371 FFMEKLEK
+371 IFMEKLEK
-379 ELPMK
+379 ELPMSSR
-384 GHEGLPPSAF
+384 EGLPPSAF